1 VAAPRRVSAK
11 RLADLKISPE
21 VGWYLAAR
29 AIPLPDCPPRWKTPE
44 PCGSARFDPAR
55 VDTVLAAFK
64 VLRHTQGKWAG
75 RPFVPDPWQVAYIL
89 APVFG
94 WVRRNDDGDL
104 VRAIRTEYVE
114 LPRKNGKST
123 LAGAQAMY
131 LTGADGE
138 SGAQVYAVAAAKDQ
152 ARYCFDPVKALAER
166 APGLAPHVKVLQS
179 RVVHKASASYFAVVA
194 SVADLMHGANVHG
207 AVIDELHVHK
217 TRDLVDAVETGTA
230 ARTQPLVVIITTAD
244 DSRQGT
250 IYAEKRAYV
259 EQLADGVIEDP
270 TFYGVVWGADD
281 ADDPMAE
288 ATWRKANPGFGI
300 SPTREFLVAEAAKA
314 KNAPATMAR
323 FKRLHLGIRTKQDTR
338 YLDLAVWDR
347 NAGLVDEAKL
357 VGRRCVGGLDLAAT
371 TDLTALCWDFPDDD
385 GGHDVI
391 WRHWAPAGAL
401 AQLNRRTAGQAD
413 LWVKAGWLAL
423 TPGDVVDYGYI
434 RAQIGRDME
443 KFSVGEVG
451 YDPWNA
457 TQLVT
462 DLQGDDAPMV
472 TVRQGYAT
480 MSPPTKELL
489 RLLLEGSAESP
500 RYRHGGNP
508 IVRWQVD
515 HFAVEMDPA
524 GNVKPS
530 KAKASEKIDGLVAG
544 IMALD
549 RAVRHG
555 GSRSIYE
562 DEEMEVG

>member
-11 RLADLKISPE
+11 RLADLQISPE

-44 PCGSARFDPAR
+44 PSGTARFDPAR

-75 RPFVPDPWQVAYIL
+75 RPFVPDPWQVAYVI
-89 APVFG
+89 APTFG

-166 APGLAPHVKVLQS
+166 APGLAPHVKVLQN

-281 ADDPMAE
+281 GDDPMAE

-314 KNAPATMAR
+314 ANAPATLAR

-357 VGRRCVGGLDLAAT
+357 AGRRCVGGLDLAAT

-489 RLLLEGSAESP
+489 RLLLEGSAEAP

-544 IMALD
+544 VMALD

>member
-1 VAAPRRVSAK
+1 
-11 RLADLKISPE
+11 
-21 VGWYLAAR
+21 
-29 AIPLPDCPPRWKTPE
+29 
-44 PCGSARFDPAR
+44 
-55 VDTVLAAFK
+55 
-64 VLRHTQGKWAG
+64 LRHTQGKWAG
-75 RPFVPDPWQVAYIL
+75 RPFVPDPWQVAHIL

-94 WVRRNDDGDL
+94 WVRRNDDGDW
-104 VRAIRTEYVE
+104 VRTIRTEYVE

-166 APGLAPHVKVLQS
+166 APGLAPHVKVLQN

-259 EQLADGVIEDP
+259 EQLSDGVITDP

-281 ADDPMAE
+281 EDDPMAE

-314 KNAPATMAR
+314 ANAPATMAR
-323 FKRLHLGIRTKQDTR
+323 FRRLHLGIRTKQDTR

-347 NAGLVDEAKL
+347 NASVVDEAKL
-357 VGRRCVGGLDLAAT
+357 AGRRCVGGLDLAAT
-371 TDLTALCWDFPDDD
+371 TDLTALAWDFPDDD
-385 GGHDVI
+385 GGHDVLF
-391 WRHWAPAGAL
+391 RHWAPAGAL

-443 KFSVGEVG
+443 KFEVGEVG

-457 TQLVT
+457 SQLVN
-462 DLQGDDAPMV
+462 DLQGDGVPMV

-489 RLLLEGSAESP
+489 RLLLEGSAEAP

-508 IVRWQVD
+508 LVRWQVD
-515 HFAVEMDPA
+515 HFAVETDPA

-530 KAKASEKIDGLVAG
+530 KARASEKIDGLVAG
-544 IMALD
+544 VMALD

-555 GSRSIYE
+555 GSRSMYE